1 MNAMENRIIFDR
13 IICGEFAILLDTTA
27 GHFDSNFDFNYPD
40 TLRTSKKPSD
50 FYSLPSRCR
59 FTAVFF
65 FTNLARTWLLLLSGY
80 CERYSQRRDNAI
92 STHQKIL
99 TIYSLQDDKTH
110 SNYVNTCNKKKN
122 LIVQSYRSTSHVI
135 VRSMFLA
142 MLRCYPP
149 IFA

>member
-1 MNAMENRIIFDR
+1 VESLRFYWTL
-13 IICGEFAILLDTTA
+13 LLDI
-27 GHFDSNFDFNYPD
+27 SIPIS
-40 TLRTSKKPSD
+40 TSIIRILYGLQKKPSD

>member
-80 CERYSQRRDNAI
+80 CERYTRGEKRPNSLNQ
-92 STHQKIL
+92 QK
-99 TIYSLQDDKTH
+99 H
-110 SNYVNTCNKKKN
+110 FEN
-122 LIVQSYRSTSHVI
+122 
-135 VRSMFLA
+135 MF
-142 MLRCYPP
+142 
-149 IFA
+149 